1 MRTIITTNSA
11 PDPVG
16 PYSQA
21 IRANGLIFLA
31 GQIALDPATGQIVDG
46 DISEHTRRVL
56 LNVTTLLEAAGSNLD
71 KVVRC
76 VVYLKDIRDF
86 AVMNSI
92 YSSHFAKSPPVRT
105 TVEASNLPKE
115 SLIEIEVTALE

>member
-1 MRTIITTNSA
+1 MRTVVTTDSA
-11 PDPVG
+11 PVPVG

-21 IRANGLIFLA
+21 IRANGLVFLA
-31 GQIALDPATGQIVDG
+31 GQIALDPATGQLVAG
-46 DISEHTRRVL
+46 DISVHTQRVL
-56 LNVTTLLEAAGSNLD
+56 TNVTKLLEAAGSSLD

-86 AVMNSI
+86 SVMNDI
-92 YSSHFAKSPPVRT
+92 YSKHFADAQPVRT
-105 TVEASNLPKE
+105 TIEAANLPRG

>member
-1 MRTIITTNSA
+1 MRTVITTESA

-21 IRANGLIFLA
+21 IRANGLVFLA
-31 GQIALDPATGQIVDG
+31 GQVALDPATGQIVTG
-46 DISEHTRRVL
+46 DIAAHTRRVL
-56 LNVTTLLEAAGSNLD
+56 LNVTRLLEAAGSNLD

-86 AVMNSI
+86 AVMNNI
-92 YSSHFAKSPPVRT
+92 YSSHFPKSPPVRT
-105 TVEASNLPKE
+105 TIEASNLPRG